1 MRKLSRWQAL
11 GLSSFS
17 PTQRALS
24 LSGNKSNWF
33 KLLKHTALAHSTA
46 ISYPDFNLFFP
57 IFHPASE
64 NWQLFI
70 HSCTNA
76 LNIRLQSTLYVEALN
91 VEQQKKATA
100 QWEVKGH
107 FFNLNVWNAL
117 VPGCHGYAGHLTQT
131 KWWRGLLFGG
141 ETDLCFE

>member
-1 MRKLSRWQAL
+1 MRKLSHQQAL

-17 PTQRALS
+17 PTRRALS

-33 KLLKHTALAHSTA
+33 KLLKHSALAHSTA

-76 LNIRLQSTLYVEALN
+76 LNIHLQSTLYIALN
-91 VEQQKKATA
+91 VEQQKATA
-100 QWEVKGH
+100 QWGAVKGH

-131 KWWRGLLFGG
+131 KWWRGLLSGV
-141 ETDLCFE
+141 ETDFCFE